1 MRDWSL
7 FGGRLGVAALLLLFL
22 GMASCSGPPMPPRP
36 SNSAKEE
43 PFVRIMA
50 LQPRSVSPGFTR
62 VGPMTTDLWTFNALN
77 LYDPALKSEVF
88 YVTSFNEAGGGQFFV
103 TEGKPERTGQLIEL
117 DYLHNRAQAWAMP
130 AGIGSWGII
139 KGEDG
144 NIYMGSYNQ
153 GELMCFNPRTK
164 QWLKVPQASPEFR
177 KKEFII
183 CDLAQGPNGDIYYGT
198 YPGAHLVR
206 YDPHAKTV
214 TDLGKVADEN
224 YLRWVAVTHQGIVL
238 CGVGPRLGRVI
249 AYNPATRSFSTITP
263 EQYQTPG
270 VFPKPLVSDRYVI
283 EGQHRPGSRVLVYDP
298 KTLKL
303 LHVYT
308 VPSKNNGSGNQSIFT
323 LIDDN
328 HILYQNDDQKLMSL
342 NLTNGN
348 RTVVFAAPGTA
359 ANNRWYFDQ
368 SGNLL
373 GLLVQSYVY
382 LNRKTNTVTHRMI
395 PVEGLGEHVLWL
407 NSFPNGLIYGGPGL
421 GQTFFSFNPKT
432 NALTSYDQV
441 IDRTGEIY
449 YGIPFNGKLY
459 TMSYAE
465 AGLAVF
471 DPEKPWDAG
480 EALSSN
486 PRAVLYIPHD
496 QYRPVA
502 GIHLGPG
509 GKMYIGTQPDYG
521 LLGGALSVFDPA
533 TEKLEVFRNLIPNE
547 EISVVGTDDRYIY
560 CGADPAGGGGS
571 KAVEKR
577 SHFFVWDPQK
587 KKIIFDHAF
596 QTSAGFGAIAAARK
610 HAYFITGNQ
619 LMDYDSTKQTLA
631 AIYHFDRPR
640 HVPLESLKA
649 AQDGTLWGILGDE
662 LAHIDPS
669 ARNVKFFPE
678 TAGKATSGLAIGAD
692 GTIYFGSDTDVWSYH
707 PRSPS
712 PPAAFGQ

>member
-283 EGQHRPGSRVLVYDP
+283 EGQHRPGSRVLVYDL

-707 PRSPS
+707 SRFPS